1 MPHHFA
7 DRKLPYLLIR
17 MNFIRTCIGS
27 HIRIPVPLVLICCWL
42 CLFVLCCSKV
52 NYKPI
57 WVSPNMEVSEANA
70 VLDCNAAG
78 VEYITADLYMHDVIR
93 ATFESQCSDLPLV
106 TAPFATRKYD
116 RFIVL
121 GRDKN
126 GDVLYLAERSDLF
139 LDDDRIY
146 FLGDIESH
154 WFIPEVIGTNDNNQ
168 LTWDVVDGADAYEVV
183 ISDDIQFKNEMVR
196 TTVSEPSFS
205 PDLSEPRTYFWKVR
219 AKHRLGYSS
228 GWSETWSFSI
238 AKKKKTP
245 TKRS

>member
-1 MPHHFA
+1 MPQQVSDFKSA
-7 DRKLPYLLIR
+7 SFSIR

-27 HIRIPVPLVLICCWL
+27 HIRIPAPLVFISCVI
-42 CLFVLCCSKV
+42 CLFVLCCAKV

-57 WVSPNMEVSEANA
+57 WVSPDPEVSEANII
-70 VLDCNAAG
+70 LNCDAAG
-78 VEYITADLYMHDVIR
+78 VEKITAGLYMNNHR
-93 ATFESQCSDLPLV
+93 WRTFESQCSDLPIMT
-106 TAPFATRKYD
+106 TAVAGGTYD
-116 RFIVL
+116 LFIIF

-126 GDVLYLAERSDLF
+126 GAVLYLAEQRDL
-139 LDDDRIY
+139 LLETGKTY
-146 FLGDIESH
+146 FLGDIKSH
-154 WFIPEVIGTNDNNQ
+154 WFIPEVIGTVDNNQ
-168 LTWDVVDGADAYEVV
+168 LTWNGVDGADAYEVV

-238 AKKKKTP
+238 AKKKNAP
-245 TKRS
+245 TK